1 MNFIK
6 SISRREVYTMGVA
19 CSFLLLLLTLYGHSL
34 MIPPYLYPVSVIIA
48 GNIIQIYL
56 AVLYIYSC
64 SYAATK
70 YKQPLIIYNRITV
83 FNNTP

>member
-1 MNFIK
+1 
-6 SISRREVYTMGVA
+6 MGVA

-34 MIPPYLYPVSVIIA
+34 MIPPYLYPVSEIIA

-64 SYAATK
+64 SYVATK
-70 YKQPLIIYNRITV
+70 YKQPLIIYNRITI